1 MRGIDD
7 LHKRLESLKLNRIEL
22 ENRGKIKSE
31 IAYAQTSKHKTKGTF
46 DFNGKYYNQEVAFH
60 NHSRLY

>member
-31 IAYAQTSKHKTKGTF
+31 IGYAQTSKHMAKGAF
-46 DFNGKYYNQEVAFH
+46 DFNGKYYHQ
-60 NHSRLY
+60 

>member
-31 IAYAQTSKHKTKGTF
+31 IGYAQTSKHKAKGAF
-46 DFNGKYYNQEVAFH
+46 DFNGKYYHQ
-60 NHSRLY
+60 